1 MKGHTLIKPLEED
14 VVIGMGGIIH
24 QTANY
29 KNYKNAIGY
38 SFRFYSTELVK
49 EKKIRHLAINGVQP
63 TRENIINKTYP
74 ITNDFLCSYLEK
86 SYKSKYRSSFGLDK
100 SRTGT
105 AFDRRGRIYQFIR
118 GIMLEGV
125 MNNVFMAFSYTK
137 CLLYKKS

>member
-49 EKKIRHLAINGVQP
+49 VKKDSSSCDKWSTA
-63 TRENIINKTYP
+63 NKR
-74 ITNDFLCSYLEK
+74 
-86 SYKSKYRSSFGLDK
+86 KYH
-100 SRTGT
+100 
-105 AFDRRGRIYQFIR
+105 Q
-118 GIMLEGV
+118 
-125 MNNVFMAFSYTK
+125 
-137 CLLYKKS
+137 

>member
-1 MKGHTLIKPLEED
+1 MSVFVQFQRPEGSGSQSALLRLMKGHTLIKPLEED

-63 TRENIINKTYP
+63 TRENIINKTYLLQM
-74 ITNDFLCSYLEK
+74 I
-86 SYKSKYRSSFGLDK
+86 
-100 SRTGT
+100 
-105 AFDRRGRIYQFIR
+105 
-118 GIMLEGV
+118 
-125 MNNVFMAFSYTK
+125 FMQ
-137 CLLYKKS
+137 LP

>member
-74 ITNDFLCSYLEK
+74 ITNDAVTLKNHTNPNIDLLLDWIKAEQGQHLIEEVGYTSLLE
-86 SYKSKYRSSFGLDK
+86 
-100 SRTGT
+100 
-105 AFDRRGRIYQFIR
+105 
-118 GIMLEGV
+118 E
-125 MNNVFMAFSYTK
+125 
-137 CLLYKKS
+137 